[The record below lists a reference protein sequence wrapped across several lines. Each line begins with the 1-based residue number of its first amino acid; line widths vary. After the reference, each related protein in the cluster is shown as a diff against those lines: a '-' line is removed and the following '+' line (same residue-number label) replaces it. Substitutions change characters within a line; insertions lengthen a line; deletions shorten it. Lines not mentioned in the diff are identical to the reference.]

1 MLQGDAFDE
10 TDLKKIKKEMD
21 AIISKKLPIRHEL
34 VSREEARER
43 ITKLGEPYKLEVLV
57 CRRMLTYADVC

>member
-1 MLQGDAFDE
+1 
-10 TDLKKIKKEMD
+10 MD

-34 VSREEARER
+34 VSREEARAR

-57 CRRMLTYADVC
+57 CSRMLTYAYVC